1 MYDILSKPLL
11 TEPGIKYFLYES
23 LKQCHKTRET
33 IYNLAYNF
41 GLLFIF
47 ILILILIL
55 YFKFK
60 GKLTPSEK
68 REKDKQKKEYILSKI
83 TKFQDEKKRLRQEL
97 ITGLPAW

>member
-23 LKQCHKTRET
+23 LKQCHKTREN

-41 GLLFIF
+41 GLLFLF
-47 ILILILIL
+47 ILIFILIL

-60 GKLTPSEK
+60 GKPSPSEK
-68 REKDKQKKEYILSKI
+68 RHKDKQKKEYILSKI
-83 TKFQDEKKRLRQEL
+83 TKFQDEKKRLKQEL